1 MNQTGALQGALV
13 FCGDVMREFFISGLR
28 SGLRGR
34 SFQAV
39 FLLGFA
45 LIAVAYLAGNFSPR
59 QPHTIA
65 LDVGLSGIRFTLI
78 LLSLFW
84 IQELIARE
92 IDRKTVLFSLSYPVS
107 RAAFILGRYFA
118 VLVLTGVALLILGL
132 ALMLAVVWA
141 GGGYSQEYPVTL
153 GAALWG
159 TLLGLWVDV
168 ATVAAL
174 GACVAALS
182 TVAVMPLAIGA
193 AFAIAGKAL
202 GPTFDYLVS
211 GADGDQAL
219 TGIFSPLIHVIRW
232 VVPDLSRLD
241 WRDWPMYGL
250 VPDVAAIGWA
260 LLMAIAYAS
269 LCLTL
274 AVWTFERREF
284 S

>member
-1 MNQTGALQGALV
+1 
-13 FCGDVMREFFISGLR
+13 MREFFISGLR

-45 LIAVAYLAGNFSPR
+45 LIAIAYLAGNFSPR
-59 QPHTIA
+59 QPRTVA
-65 LDVGLSGIRFTLI
+65 LDIGLSGMRFTLI
-78 LLSLFW
+78 LLALFW

-92 IDRKTVLFSLSYPVS
+92 IERKAVLFSLAYPVS

-118 VLVLTGVALLILGL
+118 VLVLTALTLLIFGL
-132 ALMLAVVWA
+132 ALMVAVALA
-141 GGGYSQEYPVTL
+141 GGLYAQEYPVMLGLPLWSTL
-153 GAALWG
+153 F
-159 TLLGLWVDV
+159 GLWVDV

-174 GACVAALS
+174 GACIAALS
-182 TVAVMPLAIGA
+182 TVAVMPLAVGA

-202 GPTFDYLVS
+202 GATFDYLMS
-211 GADGDQAL
+211 GADGDDDL
-219 TGIFSPLIHVIRW
+219 TGIFSPLIHAIRW

-250 VPDVAAIGWA
+250 VPDISAVSWA
-260 LLMAIAYAS
+260 LLMAASYAA
-269 LCLTL
+269 LCLVL
-274 AVWTFERREF
+274 AIYTFNRREF